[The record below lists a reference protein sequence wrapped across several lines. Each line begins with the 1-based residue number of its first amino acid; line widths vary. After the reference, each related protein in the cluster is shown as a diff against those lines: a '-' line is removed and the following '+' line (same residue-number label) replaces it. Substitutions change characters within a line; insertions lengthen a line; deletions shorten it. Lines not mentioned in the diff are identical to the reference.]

1 MGIENPDV
9 LDYYLNEVQE
19 YKLVKSFSCF
29 NFEDIKSFVYGPY
42 TSRFW
47 MLRKHMLL
55 MNIKKLKENP
65 PFYAWDCITLQIE
78 GRPDIYLL
86 IKNEEAM
93 KMFIKLLIYKL
104 DTIDGNRGTAEP
116 VCRQILRKEM
126 KNTHVSDEMK
136 AKALKKI
143 KCHMLNRV
151 SLNYTL
157 LRIK

>member
-1 MGIENPDV
+1 LER
-9 LDYYLNEVQE
+9 
-19 YKLVKSFSCF
+19 SFSSF
-29 NFEDIKSFVYGPY
+29 NFADIKGFVYGPY

-47 MLRKHMLL
+47 MLRKHILL

-65 PFYAWDCITLQIE
+65 PFNAWDCITLQIE

-104 DTIDGNRGTAEP
+104 DTIDGNRGTAVPIRE
-116 VCRQILRKEM
+116 QILKKEL
-126 KNTHVSDEMK
+126 KNTHVTEDMRQK
-136 AKALKKI
+136 AVKKI
-143 KCHMLNRV
+143 KCHILNRV

-157 LRIK
+157 LKIKQKLSFSAFIRN